1 MKYKVIKDLP
11 GLKKGATIEERGI
24 GYYSDQS
31 QDNNVL
37 IDISVIESCPD
48 YFELIPERI
57 KMHLKESKY
66 DILSGSGEYTF
77 WINSDT
83 LPLAELVPGD
93 KKIDLMEKA
102 INGELFTKEDLFSY
116 THKYMNMLP
125 HNTNEDVFKAWIKNN
140 KS

>member
-11 GLKKGATIEERGI
+11 GLKKGGVYDVNACGDIQHK
-24 GYYSDQS
+24 SDE
-31 QDNNVL
+31 DNVVYFNP
-37 IDISVIESCPD
+37 DKYPD
-48 YFELIPERI
+48 YFELIPKRI
-57 KMHLKESKY
+57 KIHLKESKY
-66 DILSGSGEYTF
+66 DILNGSGEYTF
-77 WINSDT
+77 WINT
-83 LPLAELVPGD
+83 ELEFRD

-125 HNTNEDVFKAWIKNN
+125 HNTNEDVFKEWIKNN

>member
-11 GLKKGATIEERGI
+11 GLKKGATIEDRGM
-24 GYYSDQS
+24 GYYADQS

-37 IDISVIESCPD
+37 IDISVIESSPD
-48 YFELIPERI
+48 YFEPIPERI
-57 KMHLKESKY
+57 EIHLKDSKY
-66 DILSGSGEYTF
+66 DILNGSGEYTF
-77 WINSDT
+77 WINT
-83 LPLAELVPGD
+83 ELVPAY